1 LNHEDLLS
9 NDMRTWSDDDIDKLI
24 TVILGADSEDMLEMV
39 KKWPKKAFEKVSIFI
54 MSFESKLHLQ

>member
-1 LNHEDLLS
+1 MH
-9 NDMRTWSDDDIDKLI
+9 TWSDDDIDKLI
-24 TVILGADSEDMLEMV
+24 TVVLGADSEDMLEMV